1 MYENRNIIAQG
12 DQQSMMD
19 LKQSIE
25 DLVRSNDVIDFVNK
39 YHELYNESRGNNED
53 LRRLK
58 DEIRNLLDSVHGD
71 KTLNVTIIQKL
82 FRGIRLENWCS
93 SSTFSI

>member
-1 MYENRNIIAQG
+1 MEVKSNEIYQLMYENRNIIAQG

-58 DEIRNLLDSVHGD
+58 DEIQNLTQYMETKH
-71 KTLNVTIIQKL
+71 
-82 FRGIRLENWCS
+82 
-93 SSTFSI
+93 